1 MLPEGFAARMRALLG
16 SEYGDFLASFDR
28 PLCTGLRKNPLKAG
42 FTGDLSRFSLA
53 PVPWCPT
60 GFYYDAASRPGLS
73 PYHAAGLYYLQEPSA
88 MAPAELLDPQPGER
102 VLDLCAA
109 PGGKSTQLAGKLLG
123 KGLLVCNEINAKR
136 AKILSGN
143 MERLGISN
151 ALVLNEHPKKL
162 TERFAGYFDKILVDA
177 PCSGEGMFR
186 KDPTAIAEWSPE
198 HVSACAKRQ
207 QQILESACRCVAPG
221 GKLIYSTCTFS
232 REENEDVIE
241 EFCRMHPEFTVEM
254 QHRLYPHTC
263 CGEGHFA
270 ARLQRNRSSFPDTS
284 AFTASA
290 ESACTAQ
297 KKAGTRSGRAKRSD
311 CIPDAVAVPRIKDKA
326 EIAAL
331 TEFLRDSF
339 LDFSDESRLNEF
351 LREIRRMSDGRIV
364 YAPFTFHE
372 NLLRLRILS
381 LGVEV
386 GELLKGRFKPCHSFF
401 VACHGL
407 HFRNEIDFSSESD
420 ELRRYL
426 SGNTVPVPV
435 NMRGFAAVSVDGC
448 TLGFGKAVDGVLKN
462 HFPKGLAVAAFR

>member
-186 KDPTAIAEWSPE
+186 KEEAAVTDWTEDTNAICANRQLEILA
-198 HVSACAKRQ
+198 SAAGMLR
-207 QQILESACRCVAPG
+207 PG
-221 GKLIYSTCTFS
+221 GRLVYSTCTFS
-232 REENEDVIE
+232 PVENEGVISEFLWKNPDFSVEKLDVLFFSPGRPDWVPNPAPGLE
-241 EFCRMHPEFTVEM
+241 HTFRLWP
-254 QHRLYPHTC
+254 HRLL
-263 CGEGHFA
+263 GEGHYA
-270 ARLQRNRSSFPDTS
+270 AVLRRTGDEAP
-284 AFTASA
+284 
-290 ESACTAQ
+290 
-297 KKAGTRSGRAKRSD
+297 
-311 CIPDAVAVPRIKDKA
+311 
-326 EIAAL
+326 AAL
-331 TEFLRDSF
+331 SPEPAAKCPPELAAFRGQTGAALPE
-339 LDFSDESRLNEF
+339 
-351 LREIRRMSDGRIV
+351 GR
-364 YAPFTFHE
+364 
-372 NLLRLRILS
+372 LLRLGAVCCLVPQELPEVKGLRVLRAGLE
-381 LGVEV
+381 LGAVLKNRFEPAHAWALWLQTLENSV
-386 GELLKGRFKPCHSFF
+386 SFEEADPLL
-401 VACHGL
+401 A
-407 HFRNEIDFSSESD
+407 
-420 ELRRYL
+420 RYL
-426 SGNTVPVPV
+426 SGDVLPSGR
-435 NMRGFAAVSVDGC
+435 RGWTLVQADGLS
-448 TLGFGKAVDGVLKN
+448 LGWAKGDGNQLKN
-462 HFPKGLAVAAFR
+462 HYPKALRRPV